1 MEVDHLFEI
10 GDKIVYPMHGAG
22 VINAIEEKEILGKT
36 QQYFIMAFPVKKLQ
50 LMIPI
55 AKMDKSGMRLVLNMT
70 AIEKV
75 MDMFQQGEI
84 DRSLTYK
91 QRYKINT
98 DKMKTG
104 MTRDGA
110 EVIRDLMMVKKEKAL
125 NSNEKTM
132 LRDAMQFLVSELK
145 LSNSMTEP
153 QAADLLNDR
162 LNWEKNAG

>member
-22 VINAIEEKEILGKT
+22 VIKAIEEKEIQGKT
-36 QQYFIMAFPVKKLQ
+36 QQYFIMVFPVRKLQ
-50 LMIPI
+50 LMLPI
-55 AKMDKSGMRLVLNMT
+55 AKMDDSGMRLVLNMT

-75 MDMFQQGEI
+75 MDMFRQGEI

-104 MTRDGA
+104 KTQDGA
-110 EVIRDLMMVKKEKAL
+110 EVIRDLMLVKKEKAL
-125 NSNEKTM
+125 NSNEKMM
-132 LRDAMQFLVSELK
+132 LREAMQFLISELE
-145 LSNSMTEP
+145 LSNSMTEM

-162 LNWEKNAG
+162 LNVEKDAG

>member
-1 MEVDHLFEI
+1 MEVDHLFEV

-22 VINAIEEKEILGKT
+22 VIKAIEEKEILGKK
-36 QQYFIMAFPVKKLQ
+36 QQYFIMAFPVKNLQ
-50 LMIPI
+50 LMLPI
-55 AKMDKSGMRLVLNMT
+55 AKMDDSGMRPVLSMA
-70 AIEKV
+70 AIEKI

-91 QRYKINT
+91 QRHRINT

-104 MTRDGA
+104 ITRDGA
-110 EVIRDLMMVKKEKAL
+110 EVIRDLMLVKKEKAL

-132 LRDAMQFLVSELK
+132 LREAMQFLISELEI
-145 LSNSMTEP
+145 SNSMTEL

-162 LNWEKNAG
+162 LNGEKGAV